1 MLTLLLRHLVFDRF
15 YLIILDMFF
24 KFIEYVDFPSEGTK
38 KIQQVKSAVKTW
50 ERFLFLLFRDLI

>member
-1 MLTLLLRHLVFDRF
+1 
-15 YLIILDMFF
+15 MFF

-50 ERFLFLLFRDLI
+50 ERFLFLLFRDLNN